1 MLVLFLPA
9 PDGADLASGVFGG
22 GGGGLGVNLA
32 TTLIG
37 AATGMVAGVPLWVW
51 LRTGRYRL
59 SEDQPRLNLAHTKV
73 VVPAAAAAG
82 ALAGVLG
89 DPWLVIAAWVYL
101 VGAVSVVWID
111 LDVHRVP
118 DRLLRWWAPAL
129 LASLVV
135 AAAMGD
141 GGWGM
146 LMTAL
151 LSSAAL
157 AVLFLVLA
165 LVGSM
170 GLGDV
175 KLAGVTGLMLGAL
188 GWAAVTTGVAA
199 GFAAGAGAALWMLAR
214 GARASSHLAF
224 GPAIIVGAAAAIARV
239 GLSG

>member
-9 PDGADLASGVFGG
+9 PDGADLAPGVLGG
-22 GGGGLGVNLA
+22 WGGGLGVNLA

-37 AATGMVAGVPLWVW
+37 AAAGMGAGVALWVW

-59 SEDQPRLNLAHTKV
+59 SEDHPRLNLTQTKV

-82 ALAGVLG
+82 TLAGVLG
-89 DPWLVIAAWVYL
+89 APWLVLAAWVYL
-101 VGAVSVVWID
+101 VGSVSVVWID

-118 DRLLRWWAPAL
+118 DRVLRWWAPAL
-129 LASLVV
+129 LSSLVL
-135 AAAMGD
+135 AAAVGG

-146 LMTAL
+146 LVTAL
-151 LSSAAL
+151 LSGAAL

-165 LVGSM
+165 VVGSM

-188 GWAAVTTGVAA
+188 GWDAVTTGVAA
-199 GFAAGAGAALWMLAR
+199 GFAAGAVAALWMLVR